1 MKNKKNKRGFLAFRR
16 RLTLRFILYSLIGIT
31 ILLGVVTFA
40 FLLLSGY
47 FGEFIVSTVSNIFNI
62 DYWAVVDFYQSFR
75 LIFLFILIFSVFV
88 ICFRMCAKRYDAY
101 CADVIGRSFILLL
114 RDNYAESDF
123 PEELAAIEDSFN
135 SVKRTLERRTL
146 DAKLSEQRKN
156 DLIVYLA
163 HDLKTPLT
171 SVIGYLTLLR
181 DEKQISEESREKY
194 LNISLD
200 KAQRLEDL
208 INEFFEITRFNLT
221 DIELQYSNVNL
232 TRLLEQ
238 SAYEFQPMLSEK
250 NLTYKLNAAE
260 NVMLKCDADK
270 LQRVV
275 DNLLRNAVFYSYE
288 NTSIDINVRQLD
300 GVISISISNR
310 GSTIPP
316 EKLGRLFEQFF
327 RLDSS
332 RGTNKGGAGL
342 GLAIA
347 KKIVELH
354 GGTIEAKSEDETV
367 EFTVTVPTSAPV
379 RAPVPVIAP
388 VKKQI
393 AVMAENQELLKS

>member
-1 MKNKKNKRGFLAFRR
+1 MAFRR
-16 RLTLRFILYSLIGIT
+16 KLTIRFIIYSVLGSVVAIG
-31 ILLGVVTFA
+31 
-40 FLLLSGY
+40 LSQFVYVMLQGY
-47 FGEFIVSTVSNIFNI
+47 FGEFFVTTVSNIFKI
-62 DYWAVVDFYQSFR
+62 DYWVVVDFYHLVRQWEFLFYVALILLILVLSFR
-75 LIFLFILIFSVFV
+75 SCI
-88 ICFRMCAKRYDAY
+88 KRFDAY
-101 CADVIGRSFILLL
+101 FVNVISRSFGLLL

-367 EFTVTVPTSAPV
+367 EFTVTVPTSTPV

-393 AVMAENQELLKS
+393 AVMTENQKLLKS

>member
-1 MKNKKNKRGFLAFRR
+1 MGLSQIIAD
-16 RLTLRFILYSLIGIT
+16 IL
-31 ILLGVVTFA
+31 
-40 FLLLSGY
+40 
-47 FGEFIVSTVSNIFNI
+47 
-62 DYWAVVDFYQSFR
+62 D
-75 LIFLFILIFSVFV
+75 FLFNMDYYTASSIYWRIRNDLGIPIICLAAVIIMFVSFHICIKRVTKYFDEINAALGQMTVAGSGEIILS
-88 ICFRMCAKRYDAY
+88 
-101 CADVIGRSFILLL
+101 
-114 RDNYAESDF
+114 
-123 PEELAAIEDSFN
+123 EELAEIEDGFRLA
-135 SVKRTLERRTL
+135 KGTLDRRTAE
-146 DAKLSEQRKN
+146 AKQSEQRKN

-181 DEKQISEESREKY
+181 DEKDISEELRQKY
-194 LNISLD
+194 LSISYD

-208 INEFFEITRFNLT
+208 INEFFDITRFNLT

-250 NLTYKLNAAE
+250 KLTYSLHAAE
-260 NVMLKCDADK
+260 NIMLKCDADK
-270 LQRVV
+270 LQRVI

-288 NTSIDINVRQLD
+288 NTVIDINVIQRE
-300 GVISISISNR
+300 GEVSVSIKNR
-310 GSTIPP
+310 GDTIPP

-347 KKIVELH
+347 KKIAELH
-354 GGTIEAKSEDETV
+354 GGKIEAKSEDNTV
-367 EFTVTVPTSAPV
+367 EFILTVPS
-379 RAPVPVIAP
+379 
-388 VKKQI
+388 
-393 AVMAENQELLKS
+393 

>member
-1 MKNKKNKRGFLAFRR
+1 MKNKKKQKGFTAFRR
-16 RLTLRFILYSLIGIT
+16 RLTLRFILYSIIGVT
-31 ILLGVVTFA
+31 VTLGVVSLA
-40 FLLLSGY
+40 FFMLRGY
-47 FGEFIVSTVSNIFNI
+47 FGEFVVTTISNIFNI
-62 DYWAVVDFYQSFR
+62 DYWTVVDLYQSFR
-75 LIFLFILIFSVFV
+75 VIFLFILIFAIFV

-101 CADVIGRSFILLL
+101 CADVISRSFNLLL
-114 RDNYAESDF
+114 RDNYSESDF
-123 PEELAAIEDSFN
+123 PAELAAIEDSFN

-181 DEKQISEESREKY
+181 DEKQISEELRGKY

-260 NVMLKCDADK
+260 NIMLKCDADK

-288 NTSIDINVRQLD
+288 NTAIDINVRQLN
-300 GVISISISNR
+300 GAISISISNR
-310 GSTIPP
+310 GDTIPP

-354 GGTIEAKSEDETV
+354 GGSIQARSEDETV
-367 EFTVTVPTSAPV
+367 EFTVTVPAAAP
-379 RAPVPVIAP
+379 ATFTAPVIAP
-388 VKKQI
+388 AADTK
-393 AVMAENQELLKS
+393 NQNLLKS

>member
-1 MKNKKNKRGFLAFRR
+1 MKNKKEKKGFAEFERKLA
-16 RLTLRFILYSLIGIT
+16 LRFFIYSAVGSAAALSSSFFIYY
-31 ILLGVVTFA
+31 LLR
-40 FLLLSGY
+40 GY
-47 FGEFIVSTVSNIFNI
+47 FGNFFADTVSNIFGI
-62 DYWAVVDFYQSFR
+62 DYWSAVEIYHRIREWDFLYYVILVFIVITVSFKR
-75 LIFLFILIFSVFV
+75 CI
-88 ICFRMCAKRYDAY
+88 RRYDAY
-101 CADVIGRSFILLL
+101 FTDVVSRSFNLLL
-114 RDNYAESDF
+114 RDNYSEADF
-123 PEELAAIEDSFN
+123 PEEMEAIKDSFN

-181 DEKQISEESREKY
+181 DEPGISEELREKY
-194 LNISLD
+194 LGISLD

-221 DIELQYSNVNL
+221 DIELSYSSVNL

-238 SAYEFQPMLSEK
+238 SAFEFQPMLAEK
-250 NLTYKLNAAE
+250 NLSYKLNAAE
-260 NVMLKCDADK
+260 NITVKCDADK
-270 LQRVV
+270 LQRVF

-288 NTSIDINVRQLD
+288 NTAIDINACRNGDSVT
-300 GVISISISNR
+300 VSITNR
-310 GSTIPP
+310 GGTIPP
-316 EKLGRLFEQFF
+316 EKLERLFEQFF

-354 GGTIEAKSEDETV
+354 GGSIKASSEDETI
-367 EFTVTVPTSAPV
+367 EFTVTVPDSIKSV
-379 RAPVPVIAP
+379 R
-388 VKKQI
+388 
-393 AVMAENQELLKS
+393 

>member
-1 MKNKKNKRGFLAFRR
+1 MKNRKNKKNQKHR
-16 RLTLRFILYSLIGIT
+16 S
-31 ILLGVVTFA
+31 
-40 FLLLSGY
+40 
-47 FGEFIVSTVSNIFNI
+47 
-62 DYWAVVDFYQSFR
+62 
-75 LIFLFILIFSVFV
+75 
-88 ICFRMCAKRYDAY
+88 
-101 CADVIGRSFILLL
+101 SFILLKRRITL
-114 RDNYAESDF
+114 RFSLYIISIFTGFFIFLQIFHMMLRRGLNYLIADVLEFLFNMDYYTASNIYWQIRSYYGVPIICLVAVITIFVSFRLCIKRVTKYLNDIRAALGQMNAAGSGEIIL
-123 PEELAAIEDSFN
+123 PEELEDIEDGFRSA
-135 SVKRTLERRTL
+135 KETLERRTAE
-146 DAKLSEQRKN
+146 AKQSEQRKN

-181 DEKQISEESREKY
+181 DEKDISEELRQKY
-194 LNISLD
+194 LSISYD

-208 INEFFEITRFNLT
+208 INEFFDITRFNLT

-250 NLTYKLNAAE
+250 DLTYSLHAAE
-260 NVMLKCDADK
+260 NIMLKCDADK
-270 LQRVV
+270 LQRVI

-288 NTSIDINVRQLD
+288 NTAIDINVIQTEREIA
-300 GVISISISNR
+300 VSVKNR
-310 GSTIPP
+310 GDTIPP

-347 KKIVELH
+347 KKIAELH
-354 GGTIEAKSEDETV
+354 GGRIEAKSEDNTV
-367 EFTVTVPTSAPV
+367 EFILTVPCYTNPFL
-379 RAPVPVIAP
+379 
-388 VKKQI
+388 
-393 AVMAENQELLKS
+393 N